1 MTIRYLKTVYAPSE
15 SADGM
20 RLIIMRRYP
29 RGIAKA
35 RAHAWL
41 PELAPTLPLVHWYHE
56 HLDAIVDQWKSSDP
70 ERYETELARFWRI
83 YSVRYL
89 REMNAPGQRHLIEL
103 FASLHRN
110 FGVTLTLLC
119 ACREHHICHRS
130 LLAQLIAEAEAKL
143 PER

>member
-15 SADGM
+15 VEDGV

-29 RGIAKA
+29 RGVAKT

-56 HLDAIVDQWKSSDP
+56 NLDALVAQWKTSDP
-70 ERYETELARFWRI
+70 ERYETELQGFWRI
-83 YSVRYL
+83 YSRRYL
-89 REMNAPGQRHLIEL
+89 REMNASTPRHLIGL

-130 LLAQLIAEAEAKL
+130 LLAQLIAAA
-143 PER
+143 